1 MTSSLISLMMV
12 MAAIVL
18 ATTFSGFPPYLLRHR
33 YGTEL
38 KISNDDHHR
47 SSSGPSQFT
56 NLYIADLDAQVS
68 EEMLVQMFSGFG
80 KIRRSVLAK
89 DFRGESR
96 EFAFIE
102 FESADSAGRAVIQM
116 NGRLIGQKILY
127 VERTPKVEEGQDY

>member
-1 MTSSLISLMMV
+1 MTSSLMLV

-18 ATTFSGFPPYLLRHR
+18 GLLATTFSGLPPYLLRHR
-33 YGTEL
+33 YGTEV
-38 KISNDDHHR
+38 KMSNDDHHG
-47 SSSGPSQFT
+47 SSSRPSQFT
-56 NLYIADLDAQVS
+56 SLYVADLDAQVS

-96 EFAFIE
+96 RFAFIE
-102 FESADSAGRAVIQM
+102 FESVDSAGRAVIQM

-127 VERTPKVEEGQDY
+127 VERTPKVEEGQDR